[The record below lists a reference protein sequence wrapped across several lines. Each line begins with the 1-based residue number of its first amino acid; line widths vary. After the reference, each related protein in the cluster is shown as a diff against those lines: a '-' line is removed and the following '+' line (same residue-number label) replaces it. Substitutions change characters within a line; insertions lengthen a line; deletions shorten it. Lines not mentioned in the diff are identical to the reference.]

1 MSRSRGPSTDPFLD
15 LSGSLAPAV
24 DDTVPLVRRG
34 PALAQHAPPDPTARL
49 ALGLAPTR
57 RAPPG
62 DALPPDTV
70 LDEKGDLIVKEFI
83 GRGGFGAVYKVTQRS
98 LNRTV
103 AAKVVARQH
112 AEFLA
117 EARLAARLKHDGL
130 VEIHGF
136 DVVRAG
142 CPGAAGQPFL
152 LMEFVEGPTM
162 EEAISTG
169 RPWLE
174 WVPIFQELLRPVDH
188 IHQRGIVHSD
198 LKPPN
203 VILDRRTGRPKVLDL
218 GLAGQFRELP
228 AELQGVS
235 VRTRPQRALMGT
247 AGYLPPE
254 DSDAGGGIELH
265 PRRDVFAVGV
275 MFYQALS
282 NGKHPY
288 RERAGLVCA
297 GAPTPLR
304 SWAPQIPQA
313 LAEVVDRAVCADPA
327 QRYQDAGAL
336 LEALAALPP
345 LRELGP
351 APYLG
356 LLAFQREDREN
367 FFGREKLTE
376 KLRAQMWDLFQGR
389 ASAPRILLLLGPSGC
404 GKSSVARAGLLP
416 ALEDEG
422 VRAVVLTPGERPIEA
437 LARALLTLYGQRQG
451 PQDFALLQETRE
463 RLARPD
469 LRGDLD
475 GLRLFAQALPGAP
488 LLCVLVDQFEEI
500 YTQCADGPERDVFV
514 ELLRCAAGEG
524 AGQVAVVLTLRSD
537 FWGEVYGRHP
547 GLSRA
552 ATVEVVRAMETKDQR
567 RAITEPA
574 ARAEAPLDDA
584 TADLILEQASGGEGA
599 LPQMEYTLLL
609 LWEAMRQGRRPED
622 ELRRLEGVGGAVA
635 RRAQEVYDGLA
646 VEEPLARRVFL
657 GLVQLGEGARATRR
671 RVEVN
676 RLGARG
682 EKGEKVMEVLQR
694 FAEAR
699 LVTLSWDEEAKEAV
713 AELAHEAL
721 LERWGTLKEWL
732 EKGRDD
738 LRFQRRL
745 EEAAREW
752 QRQGRDADLLFR
764 GAALEQLRAFVAR
777 RGEDLGPLEQE
788 FWVRSDEHQRQRA
801 QARARTRRVVRLAI
815 GLAAAGVMA
824 VLVVWGAKDRQ
835 MARLARH
842 LLLEKYVE
850 TGRHFHERG
859 DFQRAMAWLSRA
871 YSEGADGEGLRQ
883 LLHDTTARV
892 GRRLFTLRHEGEVST
907 AEFSPDGKRL
917 LTASFDKTAK
927 IWDARD
933 GRLLHTLAGHS
944 GKLWTA
950 HFSPD
955 GRLIV
960 TTGEDHDAVLWDAG
974 NGTLLRRLKGH
985 RGWIHRSEFS
995 PDGRRLLTASY
1006 DKMAR
1011 LWEVQTGRPLLV
1023 FTHAEMLWAAKFSPD
1038 GRFVA
1043 TASDDRTTKIW
1054 DAESGRLLRTLGP
1067 QGGPV
1072 RVVAW
1077 SPDGSLVATGSD
1089 DGAVKLW
1096 TTSTGGLKLTL
1107 REGGADSISYRQIWT
1122 LQFSPD
1128 GEFLMAASIDRSIA
1142 IWRVQSGLVE
1152 RSMEAQTNLL
1162 LHAAFSPDGSIIA
1175 AGGGSGGGAENP
1187 ARTTGG
1193 NRVQIWSREGKLL
1206 STLDGHALSIR
1217 MVAFSPNGH
1226 RIILASADH
1235 TATVWDLSWAA
1246 QHRELRHSVDITS
1259 GTFAPKGD
1267 RVLTTTKRG
1276 GVIWD
1281 ASTGSVIRNLLHES
1295 AHGEFSPDGSRVIT
1309 AGMDGVAKVWDVETG
1324 KVLLTFPGQGLT
1336 LRYVGFSPDGQL
1348 LFTARHGAEDEGG
1361 EIDIWSAHGGEHVL
1375 SLPCDKTCRSSRSPV
1390 EFSPDGSAVMLLANR
1405 LQIWDM
1411 RRRQLRGHLDL
1422 PEEVGIQDFRFSL
1435 DGKRILVASWE
1446 GIAWLME
1453 TQTGKIIHALE
1464 GHTSWIHSARF
1475 SPDGAFIATAGGDGL
1490 VWIWDGRTGRQLRSL
1505 RHSAGV
1511 LVARFSPR
1519 GGRIVTVSNGEVALW
1534 ETSSGKRLKSE
1545 NLDGVTDA
1553 MFNAEGTR
1561 ILGTGPTKVAKVWDV
1576 PLESRSPVQI
1586 AEWTRCRGALQFD
1599 GDRLALQD
1607 KPPQGCPQ
1615 IVSEEPPPSQTSGF
1629 WHLWHASHTRRW
1641 AGGGLAK
1648 RHFSQALAAFRAV
1661 KDRQNELLTRWVQRE
1676 HQQVLDSLRRDP
1688 IAETPVVGVL
1698 RSVGEQ
1704 CHEWLHDSDAAL
1716 AAYEHARAL
1725 DPKHPGILSDRLE
1738 ALLAA
1743 GRLADVLRDAGA
1755 AWSAQET
1762 EPASVRAWRRAILSS
1777 LAWAAASLV
1786 NNRQSQARWAAQARA
1801 AYAQAPS
1808 EKYGWQFGGL
1818 RHAMNQ
1824 RPASP
1829 ARDRV
1834 LKVIDLLDGEKD
1846 AARAKKLTAL
1856 LR

>member
-34 PALAQHAPPDPTARL
+34 PRDRLAQHAPPDPTARL

-62 DALPPDTV
+62 DTLPPDTV
-70 LDEKGDLIVKEFI
+70 LDEKGDLTVKEFI
-83 GRGGFGAVYKVTQRS
+83 GRGGFGAVYKVAQRS
-98 LNRTV
+98 LKRTV
-103 AAKVVARQH
+103 AVKVVARQY

-117 EARLAARLKHDGL
+117 EARLAARLKHEGL
-130 VEIHGF
+130 VEVHGF
-136 DVVRAG
+136 DAVPAG

-152 LMEFVEGPTM
+152 VMEFVEGPTL
-162 EEAISTG
+162 EEAIAAG
-169 RPWLE
+169 RPWLM
-174 WVPIFQELLRPVDH
+174 WVPIFKDLLRPVDY
-188 IHQRGIVHSD
+188 IHQHGIVHSD

-203 VILDRRTGRPKVLDL
+203 VILEQRTGRPKVLDL

-228 AELQGVS
+228 AELLGVS
-235 VRTRPQRALMGT
+235 VRTRPQRAIVGSP
-247 AGYLPPE
+247 GYLPPE
-254 DSDAGGGIELH
+254 DAAAGGGVELH

-282 NGKHPY
+282 GGKHPY
-288 RERAGLVCA
+288 PERSGLVCA

-304 SWAPQIPQA
+304 SCAPQIPQA

-336 LEALAALPP
+336 LAALEALPT

-356 LLAFQREDREN
+356 LLAFQREDRKN
-367 FFGREKLTE
+367 FFGREELTE
-376 KLRAQMWDLFQGR
+376 KLRGEMWDLLMGR
-389 ASAPRILLLLGPSGC
+389 AGAPRILLLLGPSGC

-422 VRAVVLTPGERPIEA
+422 VRAAVLTPGERPIEA
-437 LARALLTLYGQRQG
+437 LARALLSLYGPRQG

-475 GLRLFAQALPGAP
+475 GLRLFAQSLPGTP

-500 YTQCADGPERDVFV
+500 YTQCADGRERDVFV
-514 ELLRCAAGEG
+514 DLLRCAAGEG

-547 GLSRA
+547 ALSRA
-552 ATVEVVRAMETKDQR
+552 ATVEVVRAMKPDEQR

-574 ARAEAPLDDA
+574 ARAEAPLDDT
-584 TADLILEQASGGEGA
+584 TAELILEQATGGEGA

-635 RRAQEVYDGLA
+635 LRAQEVYDGLA

-671 RVEVN
+671 RVEVS

-699 LVTLSWDEEAKEAV
+699 LVTLSWDEGAKEAV

-721 LERWGTLKEWL
+721 LDRWGTLKEWL

-738 LRFQRRL
+738 LRALRRL

-752 QRQGRDADLLFR
+752 QRQGRDEDLLWR

-777 RGEDLGPLEQE
+777 CGEDMGQLEEE

-801 QARARTRRVVRLAI
+801 QARARTRRVVRLTI
-815 GLAAAGVMA
+815 GLAVAGVMA
-824 VLVVWGAKDRQ
+824 VLLVWGAKDRQ
-835 MARLARH
+835 LARQARH

-871 YSEGADGEGLRQ
+871 YTEGAEGEGLRQ
-883 LLHDTTARV
+883 LLHDTAARV
-892 GRRLFTLRHEGEVST
+892 GSRLFTLRHEGEVIT

-927 IWDARD
+927 VWDARD

-955 GRLIV
+955 GRLII
-960 TTGEDHDAVLWDAG
+960 TAGDNGDAWLWDAEKE
-974 NGTLLRRLKGH
+974 TPLVALRGH
-985 RGWIHRSEFS
+985 RDRIYRSEFS
-995 PDGRRLLTASY
+995 PDGKRLLTAS
-1006 DKMAR
+1006 DDGTAR
-1011 LWEVQTGRPLLV
+1011 LWDVTTGCNLHK
-1023 FTHAEMLWAAKFSPD
+1023 FMHEKQLWAARFSPD
-1038 GRFVA
+1038 GQLVA
-1043 TASDDRTTKIW
+1043 TASADQTAKIW
-1054 DAESGRLLRTLGP
+1054 DAASGRLLHTLGP

-1072 RVVAW
+1072 RMVAW

-1089 DGAVKLW
+1089 DGAVLLW
-1096 TTSTGGLKLTL
+1096 STATGARRNAL
-1107 REGGADSISYRQIWT
+1107 REGGAQSVSGQ
-1122 LQFSPD
+1122 QVFSLAFSHD
-1128 GEFLMAASIDRSIA
+1128 GAILMAASIDRDITH
-1142 IWRVQSGLVE
+1142 WNVQRGERL
-1152 RSMEAQTNLL
+1152 RSMTAATSFLVD
-1162 LHAAFSPDGSIIA
+1162 AAFSLDGSLFA
-1175 AGGGSGGGAENP
+1175 SGGGSGMGA
-1187 ARTTGG
+1187 ARQTRTTGG
-1193 NRVQIWSREGKLL
+1193 NRAQIWDLRGQMLATLEGHGNGVR
-1206 STLDGHALSIR
+1206 T
-1217 MVAFSPNGH
+1217 VAFSPNGH
-1226 RIILASADH
+1226 RVILASADH

-1246 QHRELRHSVDITS
+1246 QRRELRHAFDMTS
-1259 GTFAPKGD
+1259 TAFAPKGD
-1267 RVLTTTKRG
+1267 QILTTTSR
-1276 GVIWD
+1276 VTALWD
-1281 ASTGSVIRNLLHES
+1281 SSSGTVLRTLFHGST
-1295 AHGEFSPDGSRVIT
+1295 HGAFSPDGSRVIT
-1309 AGMDGVAKVWDVETG
+1309 AGVDGVAKVWDTETG
-1324 KVLLTFPGQGLT
+1324 KELYSLPRQPGAQ
-1336 LRYVGFSPDGQL
+1336 RYAGFSPDGKMI
-1348 LFTARHGAEDEGG
+1348 FTARDGNEV
-1361 EIDIWSAHGGEHVL
+1361 IFWSAQTGEREL
-1375 SLPCDKTCRSSRSPV
+1375 SLPTDDTSPMFRSPV
-1390 EFSPDGSAVMLLANR
+1390 EFSPDGAAILLMAR
-1405 LQIWDM
+1405 QPQIWDM
-1411 RRRQLRGHLDL
+1411 KRRQLRCLLD
-1422 PEEVGIQDFRFSL
+1422 VAKDVSIVDFRFSP
-1435 DGKRILVASWE
+1435 DGQRVLIATWE
-1446 GIAWLME
+1446 GTAWILDAW
-1453 TQTGKIIHALE
+1453 TGKTIHALE
-1464 GHTSWIHSARF
+1464 GHSSWINSARF
-1475 SPDGAFIATAGGDGL
+1475 SADGTLIATAGEDGL

-1505 RHSAGV
+1505 KHDAGV
-1511 LVARFSPR
+1511 LTARFSPR
-1519 GGRIVTVSNGEVALW
+1519 GGRIVTVSNGDVALW
-1534 ETSSGKRLKSE
+1534 DTISGKRIKSE
-1545 NLDGVTDA
+1545 RLEGVTDA

-1561 ILGTGPTKVAKVWDV
+1561 ILGTGPTKVTMVWDV
-1576 PLESRSPVQI
+1576 PLEARSPAQI

-1599 GDRLALQD
+1599 GDRLVLQD
-1607 KPPQGCPQ
+1607 KPPLGCPQ
-1615 IVSEEPPPSQTSGF
+1615 VVAEEPPPSQTSGF
-1629 WHLWHASHTRRW
+1629 WHLWNASHARRLT
-1641 AGGGLAK
+1641 AVGLAD
-1648 RHFSQALAAFRAV
+1648 RHFSLALAAFRAV
-1661 KDRQNELLTRWVQRE
+1661 KDRQNELLTRWVRGE
-1676 HQQVLDSLRRDP
+1676 HQEALDSLRRDP

-1698 RSVGEQ
+1698 RSIGEQ

-1716 AAYEHARAL
+1716 AAYEHALAL
-1725 DPKHPGILSDRLE
+1725 DPKHPGIQADRME
-1738 ALLAA
+1738 ALLSA
-1743 GRLADVLRDAGA
+1743 GHLAEVLRDAGA
-1755 AWSAQET
+1755 AWAAQEA

-1777 LAWAAASLV
+1777 FAWAAASLV
-1786 NNRQSQARWAAQARA
+1786 NNRQAQARWAAQARA

-1829 ARDRV
+1829 VRDRV
-1834 LKVIDLLDGEKD
+1834 LKVIDLLDGPKS
-1846 AARAKKLTAL
+1846 AKQEQALAAL